1 MRISTSQY
9 FGMNVQTMDDQQS
22 TLAQLYQQL
31 SSGVSLATPSDNP
44 VGAAQAVQLSMQG
57 ATLSQ
62 YADNQNTALA
72 ALQAED
78 GSLSSINNVL
88 TSINTQLVRA
98 GDGSLND
105 GDRGAIATQLQGL
118 RNQLMG
124 LANGTDGSG
133 NYLYAGYQ
141 ASTPPFSINS
151 SGAVQYNGDNG
162 VQHVQVA
169 GTRNIATGDTG
180 RSVFLSIS
188 PAGSSAVTAGNAAN
202 TGTGTIGSVSVSNP
216 TVPTNQH
223 KYTINF
229 TSSTTYTITDLTNST
244 TTAPQAFTAGQ
255 AITLGGGG
263 QNVTISGAPNA
274 GDSFSVT
281 PAAQSNTDVF
291 ANLDSVIAALQTPVS
306 GTVGQANLTNALGT
320 AMTSLRNTLNNVTT
334 VQTSVGGREQEI
346 EALQSVTQT
355 NSLQTQSNLAD
366 LTQTN
371 LTQVIS
377 KYTMTQFSLQAAQQG
392 FSMIQKLSL
401 FDYIGN

>member
-22 TLAQLYQQL
+22 TLASLYQQL

-57 ATLSQ
+57 AALSQ
-62 YADNQNTALA
+62 YSSNQNTALQ
-72 ALQAED
+72 ALQSED
-78 GSLSSINNVL
+78 GSLSSVNNVL
-88 TSINTQLVRA
+88 TSINTLLVRA

-105 GDRGAIATQLQGL
+105 GDRGDIATQLQGI
-118 RNQLMG
+118 RSQLMG

-141 ASTPPFSINS
+141 ASTPPFSVDA

-162 VQHVQVA
+162 IQHVQVT
-169 GTRNIATGDTG
+169 GTRNIAIGDTG
-180 RSVFLSIS
+180 RDVFLGIS
-188 PAGSSAVTAGNAAN
+188 PAGSTAVTAGNSAN
-202 TGTGTIGSVSVSNP
+202 TGSGTIGNVSVTNP
-216 TVPTNQH
+216 TDPTNQD

-229 TSSTTYTITDLTNST
+229 TSATTYTITNV
-244 TTAPQAFTAGQ
+244 TTATTGAPQTYAAGQ

-274 GDSFSVT
+274 GDAFSVT
-281 PAAQSNTDVF
+281 PAAQSSTDVF

-306 GTVGQANLTNALGT
+306 GSGGQANLTNALGT
-320 AMTSLRNTLNNVTT
+320 AMTQLHNTMNNVTSI
-334 VQTSVGGREQEI
+334 QTSVGGREQEI
-346 EALQSVTQT
+346 EALQTVTQT
-355 NSLQTQSNLAD
+355 NSLQTSSNLAD
-366 LTQTN
+366 LTQTD
-371 LTQVIS
+371 LTSTIS

>member
-44 VGAAQAVQLSMQG
+44 VGAAQAVQLSMHG

-62 YADNQNTALA
+62 YASNQNTALA

-78 GSLSSINNVL
+78 GSLSSISSVL
-88 TSINTQLVRA
+88 TSISTQLVRA
-98 GDGSLND
+98 GDGSLNN

-141 ASTPPFSINS
+141 ASTAPFAVNA
-151 SGAVQYNGDNG
+151 SGAVQYVGDNG
-162 VQHVQVA
+162 VQNVQVT
-169 GTRNIATGDTG
+169 GTRNIAISDTG
-180 RSVFLSIS
+180 RQVFLSIS
-188 PAGSSAVTAGNAAN
+188 PAGSAAVTAGNAAN
-202 TGTGTIGSVSVSNP
+202 TGTGTIGNVAVSNP
-216 TVPTNQH
+216 ADPTNQH

-229 TSSTTYTITDLTNST
+229 TSATTYTITDVTSAT
-244 TTAPQAFTAGQ
+244 TTGPQPFTTGQ

-263 QNVTISGAPNA
+263 ESVTIKGAPNA

-291 ANLDSVIAALQTPVS
+291 ANLDSVIAALQAPVS
-306 GTVGQANLTNALGT
+306 GTAGQANLTNALGT
-320 AMTSLRNTLNNVTT
+320 AMTQLQNTLNNVTT
-334 VQTSVGGREQEI
+334 IQTSVGGREQEV
-346 EALQSVTQT
+346 EALQAVTQT
-355 NSLQTQSNLAD
+355 NSLQTTSNLAD
-366 LTQTN
+366 LTQTD
-371 LTQVIS
+371 LTSVIS

-401 FDYIGN
+401 FNYIGN